1 MELTAFWL
9 MRMRLKLFHEMIVD
23 EDGVVDMYTDHNILI
38 LNYGFKGNCDRNAK
52 ENNNRLGFK

>member
-1 MELTAFWL
+1 
-9 MRMRLKLFHEMIVD
+9 MRLKLFHEMIVD